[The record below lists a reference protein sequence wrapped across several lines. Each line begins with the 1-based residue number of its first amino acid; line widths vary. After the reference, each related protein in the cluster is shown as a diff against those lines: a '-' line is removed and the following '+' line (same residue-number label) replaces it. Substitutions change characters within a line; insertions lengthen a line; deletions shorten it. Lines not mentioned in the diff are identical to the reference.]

1 MNIMLVSQCSKNA
14 LSETRRII
22 DQFAERR
29 GDRTWQTPITLQGLD
44 VLRKLL
50 KKTARRNTAVAC
62 HWIRSKNHTELL
74 WIVGNQ
80 QKFNAD
86 GATPTNMTER
96 NILRSEDEN
105 TWHNAEVIAL
115 LAGIAGLF
123 HDFGKANLL
132 FQNKINPKVKTPGF
146 EPYRHEW
153 VSLRLFQAFAAAKKD
168 EEWLTALKSISA
180 ETEKTVLANLH
191 RDTPTE
197 KSLLPFEGLA
207 PVARLVAW
215 LVVSHHRLPV
225 FPDHKSDTKPVLQ
238 DIDTWLSNNFD
249 VLWNSVN
256 SADSWEQQQRDNN
269 WFFINGTPFRS
280 ATWRQK
286 AGELAQRAMN
296 CKRLFECDW
305 LEQRFT
311 SHTARLT
318 LMLADHYY
326 SAQEPKAKW
335 QDTSYASFANSD
347 RKTHALKQKLDEHNI
362 GVSHNAYLLAKSL
375 PNLKNTLPAI
385 TRHKGFKQRAKLEK
399 FRWQDKAYDLAC
411 SVRETSVAQGFFGIN
426 MASTGKGKTFANARI
441 MYGLA
446 NEKLGCRFSVALG
459 LRTLTLQTGDALK
472 ARLHL
477 TDDDLA
483 VLIGSAA
490 VQQLHSIGKQSQL
503 AEQAISNSRSGS
515 ESLADPIAEHLYVSY
530 EGSLYDGRLKDWLNS
545 SPKLNQLVS
554 APVLVSTIDHL
565 MPATEGVRGG
575 KQIAPMLRLLTADL
589 VLDEPDDF
597 DTSDL
602 PALCRLVNWAGMLGA
617 RVLFSSAT
625 LPPVLVCALFDAY
638 NSGREQFNA
647 VNSDGRTRLPVICG
661 WFDEFTATKAE
672 CSDRSQLMQHHL
684 TFVDK
689 RVKALALQPVLRKA
703 RLLDIN
709 ATSKNPDLIIRQ
721 LAEIIQQSIC
731 QLHSQHNQPAVT
743 GQRVSVG
750 LVRMA
755 NIDPMVAVAKQLLQM
770 SVPADYRLHYCVYHS
785 QYPLALR
792 SAIEQKLDS
801 ALTRY
806 NESALWQQAEIKQAL
821 VDYPESNHVFVV
833 LATSVAEVGRDHDYD
848 WAIAEPSSMRSLIQ
862 LAGRIQRHRQ
872 LPAGSDNLLILSQNF
887 KALKAAT
894 DSYGKLKPAYCRP
907 GFERDDLRLVS
918 HDLKTI
924 LPAEY
929 FQHISAVPRIT
940 QPKLVPSKIYSD
952 LVVFEHLALLQ
963 SLFSQ
968 ATSADSDN
976 PVWPPNY
983 AARWW
988 QHDAS
993 WCAEL
998 QKRTPFRKSSPDEP
1012 YCLMLTEEDE
1022 EPLFKRINDAVWP
1035 PEYIEAENFTMESW
1049 IPAHG
1054 NHAWFALDALT
1065 VYRQHAEKMA
1075 LTIEEV
1081 SKQFGEVR
1089 LRVKQNAD
1097 MWHYHPVLGV
1107 YSTEGD

>member
-14 LSETRRII
+14 LIETRRII

-50 KKTARRNTAVAC
+50 KKSARRNTAVAC

-74 WIVGNQ
+74 WVVGNQ
-80 QKFNAD
+80 RKFNVD
-86 GATPTNMTER
+86 GATPTNMTMR

-105 TWHNAEVIAL
+105 SWHNTEVIAL

-132 FQNKINPKVKTPGF
+132 FQQKINPKVKTPGY

-153 VSLRLFQAFAAAKKD
+153 VSLRLFQAFTAGKTDKQ
-168 EEWLTALKSISA
+168 WLTELANITA
-180 ETEKTVLANLH
+180 EFEHSVLAKLH
-191 RDTPTE
+191 KDAPE
-197 KSLLPFEGLA
+197 QGHLEPFAGLA

-215 LVVSHHRLPV
+215 LIVSHHRLPI
-225 FPDHKSDTKPVLQ
+225 FPDKKSDTKPVFEN
-238 DIDTWLSNNFD
+238 INSWLNNFD

-256 SADSWEQQQRDNN
+256 SAESCEQQRREQN
-269 WFFINGTPFRS
+269 WFFVYGSPLLS

-286 AGELAQRAMN
+286 AGEIAARALN
-296 CKRLFECDW
+296 CSRLFEQDW
-305 LEQRFT
+305 FGQRFT
-311 SHTARLT
+311 SHNARMV

-326 SAQEPKAKW
+326 SAQEPKTKW
-335 QDTSYASFANSD
+335 QDASYKAFANSD
-347 RKTHALKQKLDEHNI
+347 RKTKALKQKLDEHNI
-362 GVSHNAYLLAKSL
+362 GVSHNAYLLARSL
-375 PNLKNTLPAI
+375 PTLKNTLPAI
-385 TRHKGFKQRAKLEK
+385 TRHKGFKQRAKLDK

-411 SVRETSVAQGFFGIN
+411 SVRESSVAQGFFGIN

-446 NEKLGCRFSVALG
+446 DEKLGCRFSVALG

-472 ARLHL
+472 QRLQL

-490 VQQLHSIGKQSQL
+490 VQQLHDISKQALQAEL
-503 AEQAISNSRSGS
+503 AVSSSATGS
-515 ESLADPIAEHLYVSY
+515 ESLVDPIAEHLYVSY

-597 DTSDL
+597 DTADL

-625 LPPVLVCALFDAY
+625 LPPVLVCALFEAY
-638 NSGREQFNA
+638 RTGREHFNA
-647 VNSDGRTRLPVICG
+647 VNADGRSQLPVICA
-661 WFDEFTATKAE
+661 WFDEFTAVKAE
-672 CSDRSQLMQHHL
+672 CADKKQLMQQHTL
-684 TFVDK
+684 FVEK
-689 RVKALALQPVLRKA
+689 RVKALATQPVLRKA
-703 RLLDIN
+703 SLLGVT
-709 ATSKNPDLIIRQ
+709 ASSKNPELIISQ
-721 LAEIIQQSIC
+721 LASLIQQSIC
-731 QLHSQHNQPAVT
+731 QLHSQHHQVAPT
-743 GQRVSVG
+743 GQKVSIG

-755 NIDPMVAVAKQLLQM
+755 NINPMVDVAKQLLQM
-770 SVPADYRLHYCVYHS
+770 AVPVDCHIHYCVYHS
-785 QYPLALR
+785 QYPLAVR
-792 SAIEQKLDS
+792 SAIEQKLDA

-806 NESALWQQAEIKQAL
+806 NTSALWQQAEISHAL
-821 VDYPESNHVFVV
+821 AQYPQGDHLFVV

-872 LPAGSDNLLILSQNF
+872 QPASSDNLLILSQNF
-887 KALKAAT
+887 KALKAVT
-894 DSYGKLKPAYCRP
+894 NRDGKRKPAYCQP
-907 GFERDDLRLVS
+907 GFERDDLLLKH
-918 HDLKTI
+918 HDLQQI
-924 LPAEY
+924 LPVEY
-929 FQHISAVPRIT
+929 FQNISALPRIS
-940 QPKLVPSKIYSD
+940 QPKLVESKLYSD

-963 SLFSQ
+963 SVFPQPDKWS
-968 ATSADSDN
+968 SGSGD
-976 PVWPPNY
+976 WPTDY

-988 QHDAS
+988 DHHATWS
-993 WCAEL
+993 AEL
-998 QKRTPFRKSSPDEP
+998 QRRKPFRKSSPDEP
-1012 YCLMLTEEDE
+1012 YCLMLSEEDE
-1022 EPLFKRINDAVWP
+1022 DPVFTRINDAVWP
-1035 PEYIEAENFTMESW
+1035 LEYIEAENFVTESW
-1049 IPAHG
+1049 QPTQG
-1054 NHAWFALDALT
+1054 NHAWFTLDALS
-1065 VYRQHAEKMA
+1065 VYQQRAEQMG
-1075 LTIEEV
+1075 LTLEEV
-1081 SKQFGEVR
+1081 SKQFGEIR
-1089 LRVKQNAD
+1089 LRVKQNAEK
-1097 MWHYHPVLGV
+1097 WHYHPVLGIFQNL
-1107 YSTEGD
+1107 

>member
-14 LSETRRII
+14 LIETRRII

-50 KKTARRNTAVAC
+50 KKSARRNTAVAC

-74 WIVGNQ
+74 WVVGNQ
-80 QKFNAD
+80 RKFNVD
-86 GATPTNMTER
+86 GATPTNMTLR

-105 TWHNAEVIAL
+105 SWHNAEVIAL

-132 FQNKINPKVKTPGF
+132 FQQKINPKVKTPGY

-153 VSLRLFQAFAAAKKD
+153 VSLRLFQAFTAGKTDKQ
-168 EEWLTALKSISA
+168 WLTELANITA
-180 ETEKTVLANLH
+180 EFEHSVLAKLH
-191 RDTPTE
+191 KDTSE
-197 KSLLPFEGLA
+197 QGHLEPFAGLA

-215 LVVSHHRLPV
+215 LIVSHHRLPI
-225 FPDHKSDTKPVLQ
+225 FPDKKSDTKPVFEN
-238 DIDTWLSNNFD
+238 INSWLNNFD

-256 SADSWEQQQRDNN
+256 SAESCEQQRREQN
-269 WFFINGTPFRS
+269 WFFEYGTPLLS

-286 AGELAQRAMN
+286 AGEIAARALN
-296 CKRLFECDW
+296 CGRLFEHDW
-305 LEQRFT
+305 FEQRFT
-311 SHTARLT
+311 SHIARMA

-326 SAQEPKAKW
+326 SAQDPKAKW
-335 QDTSYASFANSD
+335 QDTTYKAFANSD
-347 RKTHALKQKLDEHNI
+347 RKTKALKQKLDEHNI
-362 GVSHNAYLLAKSL
+362 GVSHNAYLLARSL
-375 PNLKNTLPAI
+375 PTLKSTLPAI
-385 TRHKGFKQRAKLEK
+385 TRHKGFKQRAKLDK
-399 FRWQDKAYDLAC
+399 FRWQDKGYDLAC
-411 SVRETSVAQGFFGIN
+411 SVRESSVAQGFFGIN

-446 NEKLGCRFSVALG
+446 DEKLGCRFSVALG

-472 ARLHL
+472 ERLHL

-490 VQQLHSIGKQSQL
+490 VQQLHDISKQALQAEL
-503 AEQAISNSRSGS
+503 AVSNSATGS

-597 DTSDL
+597 DTADL

-625 LPPVLVCALFDAY
+625 LPPVLVCALFEAY
-638 NSGREQFNA
+638 RTGREHFNA
-647 VNSDGRTRLPVICG
+647 VNADGRSQLPVICA
-661 WFDEFTATKAE
+661 WFDEFTAVKAE
-672 CSDRSQLMQHHL
+672 CADKKQLMQQHTL
-684 TFVDK
+684 FVEK
-689 RVKALALQPVLRKA
+689 RVKELATQPVLRKA
-703 RLLDIN
+703 SLLGVTVSN
-709 ATSKNPDLIIRQ
+709 KNLDLIISQ
-721 LAEIIQQSIC
+721 LASLFQQSIC
-731 QLHSQHNQPAVT
+731 QLHSQHHQVAPT
-743 GQRVSVG
+743 GQKVSIG

-755 NIDPMVAVAKQLLQM
+755 NINPMVAVAKQLLQM
-770 SVPADYRLHYCVYHS
+770 AVPVDCHIHYCVYHS
-785 QYPLALR
+785 QYPLAVR
-792 SAIEQKLDS
+792 SAIEQKLDA

-806 NESALWQQAEIKQAL
+806 NTSALWQQAEISRAL
-821 VDYPESNHVFVV
+821 AQYPQDNHLFVV

-872 LPAGSDNLLILSQNF
+872 LPANSDNLLILSQNF
-887 KALKAAT
+887 KALKAVT
-894 DSYGKLKPAYCRP
+894 GKDGKLKPAYCQP
-907 GFERDDLRLVS
+907 GFERDDLLLDS
-918 HDLKTI
+918 HDLKKI

-940 QPKLVPSKIYSD
+940 QPKLVSSKLYSD

-963 SLFSQ
+963 SLLPQPDNS
-968 ATSADSDN
+968 SDGTWD
-976 PVWPPNY
+976 WPLDY

-988 QHDAS
+988 EHHATWS
-993 WCAEL
+993 AEL
-998 QKRTPFRKSSPDEP
+998 QRRKPFRKSSPDEP
-1012 YCLMLTEEDE
+1012 YCLMLSEEDE
-1022 EPLFKRINDAVWP
+1022 EPIFTRINDAVWP
-1035 PEYIEAENFTMESW
+1035 LEYIEAENFATETW
-1049 IPAHG
+1049 QPAQG
-1054 NHAWFALDALT
+1054 NHAWFTLDALS
-1065 VYRQHAEKMA
+1065 VYLQRAEQMG
-1075 LTIEEV
+1075 LTLEEV
-1081 SKQFGEVR
+1081 SKQFGEIR
-1089 LRVKQNAD
+1089 LRVKQNAEK
-1097 MWHYHPVLGV
+1097 WHYHPILGV
-1107 YSTEGD
+1107 YSALE

>member
-14 LSETRRII
+14 LIETRRII

-29 GDRTWQTPITLQGLD
+29 GDRTWQTAITLQGLD

-50 KKTARRNTAVAC
+50 KKSARRNTAVAC

-74 WIVGNQ
+74 WVVGNQ
-80 QKFNAD
+80 RKFNVD
-86 GATPTNMTER
+86 GATPTNMTMR

-105 TWHNAEVIAL
+105 SWHNTEVIAL

-132 FQNKINPKVKTPGF
+132 FQQKINPKVKTPGY

-153 VSLRLFQAFAAAKKD
+153 VSLRLFQAFTAGKTDKQ
-168 EEWLTALKSISA
+168 WLTELANITA
-180 ETEKTVLANLH
+180 EFEHSVLAKLH
-191 RDTPTE
+191 KDAPE
-197 KSLLPFEGLA
+197 QGHLEPFAGLA

-215 LVVSHHRLPV
+215 LIVSHHRLPI
-225 FPDHKSDTKPVLQ
+225 FPDKKSDTKPVFEN
-238 DIDTWLSNNFD
+238 INSWLNNFD

-256 SADSWEQQQRDNN
+256 SAESCEQQRREQN
-269 WFFINGTPFRS
+269 WFFEYGTPLLS

-286 AGELAQRAMN
+286 AGEIAARALN
-296 CKRLFECDW
+296 CSRLFEQDW
-305 LEQRFT
+305 FGQRFT
-311 SHTARLT
+311 SHNARMV

-326 SAQEPKAKW
+326 SAQEPKTKW
-335 QDTSYASFANSD
+335 QDASYKAFANSD
-347 RKTHALKQKLDEHNI
+347 RKTKALKQKLDEHNI
-362 GVSHNAYLLAKSL
+362 GVSHNAYLLARSL
-375 PNLKNTLPAI
+375 PTLKNTLPAI
-385 TRHKGFKQRAKLEK
+385 TRHKGFKQRAKLDK

-411 SVRETSVAQGFFGIN
+411 SVRESSVAQGFFGIN

-446 NEKLGCRFSVALG
+446 DEKLGCRFSVALG

-472 ARLHL
+472 QRLHL

-490 VQQLHSIGKQSQL
+490 VQQLHEISKQALQAEL
-503 AEQAISNSRSGS
+503 AVSSSATGS

-597 DTSDL
+597 DTADL

-625 LPPVLVCALFDAY
+625 LPPVLVCALFEAY
-638 NSGREQFNA
+638 RTGREHFNA
-647 VNSDGRTRLPVICG
+647 VNADGRSQLPVICA
-661 WFDEFTATKAE
+661 WFDEFTAVKAE
-672 CSDRSQLMQHHL
+672 CADKKQLMQQHTL
-684 TFVDK
+684 FVEK
-689 RVKALALQPVLRKA
+689 RVKQLATQPVLRKA
-703 RLLDIN
+703 SLL
-709 ATSKNPDLIIRQ
+709 AVTASSKNPELIISQ
-721 LAEIIQQSIC
+721 LASLIQQSIC
-731 QLHSQHNQPAVT
+731 QLHSQHHQVAPN
-743 GQRVSVG
+743 GQKVSIG

-755 NIDPMVAVAKQLLQM
+755 NINPMVAVAKQLLQM
-770 SVPADYRLHYCVYHS
+770 AVPADCHIHYCVYHS
-785 QYPLALR
+785 QYPLAVR
-792 SAIEQKLDS
+792 SAIEQKLDA

-806 NESALWQQAEIKQAL
+806 NTAALWQQAEISRAL
-821 VDYPESNHVFVV
+821 AQYPQGNHLFVV

-872 LPAGSDNLLILSQNF
+872 QPASSDNLLILSQNY
-887 KALKAAT
+887 KALKAVT
-894 DSYGKLKPAYCRP
+894 NRDGKRKPAYCQP
-907 GFERDDLRLVS
+907 GFERDDLLLKH
-918 HDLKTI
+918 HDLQQI
-924 LPAEY
+924 LPVEY
-929 FQHISAVPRIT
+929 FQNISALPRIS
-940 QPKLVPSKIYSD
+940 QPKLVESKLYSD

-963 SLFSQ
+963 SVFPQ
-968 ATSADSDN
+968 PEN
-976 PVWPPNY
+976 WPSGSGGWPTDY

-988 QHDAS
+988 DHHATWS
-993 WCAEL
+993 AEL
-998 QKRTPFRKSSPDEP
+998 QRRKPFRKSSPDEP
-1012 YCLMLTEEDE
+1012 YCLMLSEEDK
-1022 EPLFKRINDAVWP
+1022 EPVFTRINDAVWP
-1035 PEYIEAENFTMESW
+1035 LEYIEAENFVTESW
-1049 IPAHG
+1049 QPTQG
-1054 NHAWFALDALT
+1054 NHAWFTLDALS
-1065 VYRQHAEKMA
+1065 VYQQRAEQMG
-1075 LTIEEV
+1075 LTLEEV
-1081 SKQFGEVR
+1081 SKQFGEIR
-1089 LRVKQNAD
+1089 LRVKQNAEK
-1097 MWHYHPVLGV
+1097 WHYHPVLGIFQNL
-1107 YSTEGD
+1107 